1 VDGAPA
7 TGFVLL
13 LLGVWL
19 IIRTVRG
26 GLVEKILNL

>member
-1 VDGAPA
+1 MAY
-7 TGFVLL
+7 GFLLL

-26 GLVEKILNL
+26 GLVERILTLGS

>member
-1 VDGAPA
+1 MGPAAGA
-7 TGFVLL
+7 VLL

-26 GLVEKILNL
+26 GLVSRILGS

>member
-1 VDGAPA
+1 VIA

-19 IIRTVRG
+19 IVRTARG
-26 GLVEKILNL
+26 GLAEKILGA

>member
-1 VDGAPA
+1 MGPA
-7 TGFVLL
+7 AGFVLF

-26 GLVEKILNL
+26 GLVTKILGS